1 MFLQELSLQLF
12 SNFIEE
18 SCGEFTKLTSPTS
31 SPFQLRI
38 FVMAMIAKVFVAT
51 VKNSSSVTNFFSAFR
66 QISVLESAMF
76 EALVKDRVDF
86 VDLLLENGVSMSSFL
101 TARRLEELYRVVR

>member
-1 MFLQELSLQLF
+1 
-12 SNFIEE
+12 
-18 SCGEFTKLTSPTS
+18 
-31 SPFQLRI
+31 
-38 FVMAMIAKVFVAT
+38 MAMIAKVFVAT

-101 TARRLEELYRVVR
+101 TARRLEELYRVVRLFLALLYYIC

>member
-1 MFLQELSLQLF
+1 
-12 SNFIEE
+12 
-18 SCGEFTKLTSPTS
+18 
-31 SPFQLRI
+31 
-38 FVMAMIAKVFVAT
+38 MAMIAKVFVVT
-51 VKNSSSVTNFFSAFR
+51 VKNSSSVTICFSTFR

>member
-1 MFLQELSLQLF
+1 
-12 SNFIEE
+12 
-18 SCGEFTKLTSPTS
+18 
-31 SPFQLRI
+31 
-38 FVMAMIAKVFVAT
+38 MAMIAKVFVAT
-51 VKNSSSVTNFFSAFR
+51 VKNSSSVTICFSALR

-101 TARRLEELYRVVR
+101 TVRRLEELYRVVR

>member
-1 MFLQELSLQLF
+1 
-12 SNFIEE
+12 
-18 SCGEFTKLTSPTS
+18 
-31 SPFQLRI
+31 
-38 FVMAMIAKVFVAT
+38 MAMIAKVFVAT
-51 VKNSSSVTNFFSAFR
+51 VKNSSSVTICFSVFR

>member
-1 MFLQELSLQLF
+1 
-12 SNFIEE
+12 
-18 SCGEFTKLTSPTS
+18 
-31 SPFQLRI
+31 
-38 FVMAMIAKVFVAT
+38 MAMIAKVFVAT
-51 VKNSSSVTNFFSAFR
+51 VKNSSSVTICFSAFC